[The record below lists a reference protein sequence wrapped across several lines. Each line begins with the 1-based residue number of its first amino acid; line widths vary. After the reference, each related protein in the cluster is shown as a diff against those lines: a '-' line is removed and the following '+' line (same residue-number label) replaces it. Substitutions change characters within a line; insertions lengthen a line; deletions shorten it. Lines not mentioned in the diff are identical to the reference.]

1 MHSEGQL
8 KSRSHNKS
16 KDCMYIY
23 CVYPAMSKSK
33 KNTAKFYEKEQKQ
46 ASF

>member
-16 KDCMYIY
+16 NCLIEVVTKDCMYIY

-33 KNTAKFYEKEQKQ
+33 KTTAKFY
-46 ASF
+46 